1 MPPSQRI
8 DRRSLQILA
17 NHCAAAADA
26 MAFTLMRTAHS
37 AFVKETEDF
46 SCTLVT
52 PEGLAF
58 VSPRHFGAPWYSGID
73 YGPVLEMIDS
83 YEEGDICITN
93 DPYSGN
99 VATHTPDIHIWK
111 PVFHQGEIVCF
122 VVGHIHNTD
131 VGGAVPASLSRSLT
145 EIEQEGIRVPP
156 LKLASRGRMNEDVLR
171 IMRLNVRAP
180 AQNWGDLKAQIASV
194 NIGERKIHEILGRFG
209 AETFRDGIQEMLDYA
224 EEQARAVIRGIP
236 DGEYFFAD
244 FADEDGE
251 GGVPCRMALTLR
263 VRDDMVELDYTGS
276 DPQVASSLNMPT
288 GGRERHPL
296 ALVGL
301 TYVLYTL
308 NTDLLL
314 NAGTLRA
321 ARAILPE
328 GTVVNAVAP
337 AAVGMRSLTCMLT
350 QIVTFGA
357 FSLALPDRMPATSP
371 GGNSIMNVRTSG
383 WDGRPVMASIG
394 PVGGGGGGTPVS
406 DGPNGAGGAQ
416 AFLKNTPIEI
426 SEAEVPILFRRYGL
440 WPDSAG
446 PGRHRGGLSAVM
458 EFQVFSPDT
467 VVTARNRNRSVFSS
481 WGVMG
486 GRAGALSRFLRN
498 PDTPAELSLGNTDIL
513 RCEPGDV
520 VRVVGAGAGGYGD
533 PFTRDPALVAADLRC
548 GFVSPAQALE
558 AYGVVIRDGE
568 VDEAA
573 TRALRAAQAPP
584 APAGHFDL
592 GEARRAFEAV
602 WSEARYAELTR
613 FLMAQPVRWR
623 HYLKRRFFAA
633 VAAGEDAELGLE
645 AQMARIGARLLA
657 SANGMGAGGVLVGGV
672 LAGGVAA
679 GGPATASRG

>member
-1 MPPSQRI
+1 MPV

-17 NHCAAAADA
+17 NHCGAAADA

-52 PEGLAF
+52 PEGMAF
-58 VSPRHFGAPWYSGID
+58 VSPRQFGAPWYSGID
-73 YGPVLEMIDS
+73 YGPVLEMIPS

-111 PVFHQGEIVCF
+111 PVFHKGEIVCF

-156 LKLASRGRMNEDVLR
+156 LKLVSGGRMNEDVLR
-171 IMRLNVRAP
+171 IMQLNVRAP
-180 AQNWGDLKAQIASV
+180 GQNWGDLKAQIASV
-194 NIGERKIHEILGRFG
+194 NIGERKIHEIIARFG
-209 AETFRDGIQEMLDYA
+209 IGTFRDGTREMLDYA

-236 DGEYFFAD
+236 NGEYFFAD

-251 GGVPCRMALTLR
+251 GGVPCRVALTLR
-263 VRDDMVELDYTGS
+263 VRDDTVELDYTGS

-296 ALVGL
+296 GLVGL

-308 NTDLLL
+308 NNDLLL

-321 ARAILPE
+321 ARAIMPE

-371 GGNSIMNVRTSG
+371 GGNSIMNVRTTG

-416 AFLKNTPIEI
+416 AFLKNTSIEI

-440 WPDSAG
+440 WRDSAG
-446 PGRHRGGLSAVM
+446 PGRYRGGLSAVM

-486 GRAGALSRFLRN
+486 GRAGSVSQFLRN
-498 PDTPAELSLGNTDIL
+498 PGTAQERSLGNTDIL

-533 PFTRDPALVAADLRC
+533 PFTREPGLVLADVAR
-548 GFVSPAQALE
+548 GFVSPEQARE
-558 AYGVVIRDGE
+558 AYGVVLRDGA

-573 TRALRAAQAPP
+573 TRALRAMPGRVP
-584 APAGHFDL
+584 PAGHFDL
-592 GEARRAFEAV
+592 GEARRRFEAI
-602 WSEARYAELTR
+602 WSEDRYDWLTR
-613 FLMAQPVRWR
+613 FLAAQPLRWR
-623 HYLKRRFFAA
+623 HHLKRCFFTA
-633 VAAGEDAELGLE
+633 VAEGKAAEAPLAE
-645 AQMARIGARLLA
+645 QMERIGAELLA
-657 SANGMGAGGVLVGGV
+657 
-672 LAGGVAA
+672 
-679 GGPATASRG
+679 ASGLQPNH

>member
-1 MPPSQRI
+1 MPI

-17 NHCAAAADA
+17 NHCGAAADA

-52 PEGLAF
+52 PDGLAF
-58 VSPRHFGAPWYSGID
+58 ASPRQFGAPWYSGID
-73 YGPVLEMIDS
+73 YGPVLEMIGS

-111 PVFHQGEIVCF
+111 PVFHAGEIVCF

-145 EIEQEGIRVPP
+145 EIEQEGLRVPP
-156 LKLASRGRMNEDVLR
+156 LRLVRRGQMNEDVLR

-180 AQNWGDLKAQIASV
+180 EQNWGDLKAQIASV
-194 NIGERKIHEILGRFG
+194 NIGERKIHEIIARFG
-209 AETFRDGIQEMLDYA
+209 TEAFRDGIRQMLDYA

-236 DGEYFFAD
+236 NGEYFFAD

-251 GGVPCRMALTLR
+251 GGVPCRIALTLR
-263 VRDDMVELDYTGS
+263 VRDETVELDYTGS

-296 ALVGL
+296 CLVGL
-301 TYVLYTL
+301 TYVLFTL
-308 NTDLLL
+308 NPELLL

-321 ARAILPE
+321 ARAIMPE

-357 FSLALPDRMPATSP
+357 FSLALPEQMPATSP
-371 GGNSIMNVRTSG
+371 GGNSIMNVRTTG

-446 PGRHRGGLSAVM
+446 PGRYRGGLSAVM

-467 VVTARNRNRSVFSS
+467 VVTARNRNRSVFAS

-486 GRAGALSRFLRN
+486 GRAGTTSRFLRN
-498 PDTPAELSLGNTDIL
+498 PGTPAELSLGNTDIL
-513 RCEPGDV
+513 RCEPGDI

-533 PFTRDPALVAADLRC
+533 PFTRDPALVLADLRS
-548 GFVSPAQALE
+548 GFISEAAARE
-558 AYGVVIRDGE
+558 AYGVALRGGKVDG
-568 VDEAA
+568 AA
-573 TRALRAAQAPP
+573 TAALRAARGERSPP
-584 APAGHFDL
+584 AHFDL
-592 GEARRAFEAV
+592 GQARREFEAV
-602 WSEARYAELTR
+602 WSPERYALLTE

-623 HYLKRRFFAA
+623 HFLKRRFFAA
-633 VAAGEDAELGLE
+633 VAAGEGAGLGVAE
-645 AQMARIGARLLA
+645 QMARIGARLLA
-657 SANGMGAGGVLVGGV
+657 ERGGGV
-672 LAGGVAA
+672 
-679 GGPATASRG
+679 